1 MKQTNNAIY
10 SVLLRPCLHKGHTL
24 GETAFP
30 LHVTLHSPAE
40 LKLLNGKS
48 HDVRGEK
55 NRRKFSKLIIRDFWT
70 EESDPSCPFL
80 EYRDSSLPSNSNS
93 SRHSG
98 DLTPLS
104 TTNHLEQH
112 NHRNGRKNESRASN
126 PTLGHLGTW

>member
-24 GETAFP
+24 GETVFP

-80 EYRDSSLPSNSNS
+80 ELETLPYPP
-93 SRHSG
+93 
-98 DLTPLS
+98 TP
-104 TTNHLEQH
+104 T
-112 NHRNGRKNESRASN
+112 A
-126 PTLGHLGTW
+126 PGTQEI